1 MKQQGVLLSVLFALA
16 ITLVSVSY
24 IFYQFY
30 ILNKSQYYNHIFQ
43 KSSLIKQIYIDHI
56 QNQRSSG
63 VLEAN
68 LAVYEIDIVLDM
80 NRAKNILNSAKI
92 IKSQGPDLMRIFTA
106 PNTYAGFLKK
116 ININNFRVSMLE
128 YSNNIYFFIQSPL
141 INTLLF
147 DQRLKPYTAYNLLY
161 SYLIIISVIILSFA
175 FILQRIRPLR
185 KLRKKIELF
194 GSGNM
199 DISFKLNG
207 DDEIAH
213 VANELEN
220 TKNKI
225 NALIESRNLFLR
237 NIMHELK
244 TPIAKGRILSMMVE
258 NPKYQERFINIF
270 TRLES
275 LISEFALIEQMSSG
289 NELLDISEYR
299 FIDLID
305 GAIDLAMVDREN
317 VDVDVDAV
325 YKLNVDYKLFTTA
338 IKNMIDNAM
347 KYSLDKKITILVNG
361 DEIYFESLGEKLKK
375 PISYYVEPFT
385 QDNPS
390 KDSFGLGL
398 YLVDMILNSHNML
411 LSYEYLDG
419 VNRFIFEPKK
429 QQ

>member
-1 MKQQGVLLSVLFALA
+1 MKQQGVLLSVLFALG

-30 ILNKSQYYNHIFQ
+30 VLNKSQYYNQIFQ
-43 KSSLIKQIYIDHI
+43 KSSLINQVYIDHI
-56 QNQRSSG
+56 QNRRSSG

-68 LAVYEIDIVLDM
+68 LAVYDIDI
-80 NRAKNILNSAKI
+80 ILNINKAEKVLNNAHI
-92 IKSQGPDLMRIFTA
+92 IKSQGPNVMKVFTA
-106 PNTYAGFLKK
+106 PNAYSGFLKRT
-116 ININNFRVSMLE
+116 NLNNFRISMLE
-128 YSNNIYFFIQSPL
+128 YSDKIYFFLQSPL
-141 INTLLF
+141 MSTLLL
-147 DQRLKPYTAYNLLY
+147 DQRLKPYIAYNLLY

-199 DISFKLNG
+199 DISFKLDG

-244 TPIAKGRILSMMVE
+244 TPIAKGRILSMMVD

-270 TRLES
+270 TKLES
-275 LISEFALIEQMSSG
+275 LIAEFALIEQMSSG
-289 NELLDISEYR
+289 NELLDINEYR
-299 FIDLID
+299 LIDLID
-305 GAIDLAMVDREN
+305 GAIDLAMIEREN
-317 VDVDVDAV
+317 IDIEVDST
-325 YKLNVDYKLFTTA
+325 YKLNVDFKLFVTA

-347 KYSLDKKITILVNG
+347 KYSPDKKITILVNG
-361 DEIYFESLGEKLKK
+361 SEMYFESRGEKLKK

-398 YLVDMILNSHNML
+398 YLVDVILNSHKML

-419 VNRFIFEPKK
+419 VNRFIFEKK
-429 QQ
+429 